1 MIIEIDKQYKR
12 KATIYTV
19 KRIDETD
26 NATYIYVLEEGLDD
40 KLENYRCYG
49 KKVFDNDFNL
59 MKKEV
64 NDG

>member
-1 MIIEIDKQYKR
+1 MSIEIDKKYKR

-19 KRIDETD
+19 KKIDETD
-26 NATYIYVLEEGLDD
+26 NATYIYVLEDGLDD
-40 KLENYRCYG
+40 KPENYRCYG

>member
-1 MIIEIDKQYKR
+1 MIIEIDKEYKR

-19 KRIDETD
+19 KKIDETD
-26 NATYIYVLEEGLDD
+26 NATYIYVLAEGLDD

-49 KKVFDNDFNL
+49 KKVFDSDF
-59 MKKEV
+59 KFVKEV